1 MSHQVGLEDLLKVVE
16 ENNPQSDTDILT
28 RAYECA
34 RNMHEGQFRKSG
46 EPYIIH
52 PVNVAIILADLGM
65 DDNAIAAGLLHDV
78 VEDTSCSSL
87 ELEQMFNEE
96 VAFLV
101 EGVTKL
107 DKIQCHSKEERQ
119 LESYRKMFVAMA
131 QDVRVIII
139 KLADRLH
146 NMRTMSFQ
154 SPEKQKSI
162 AQETLEIYSPLADR
176 LGIIKLKWEL
186 EDLALRYL
194 EPEIYYD
201 LVERISMKRQERLEY
216 IDEVI
221 RDLKIEM
228 NKMHINYEIAGRPK
242 HFYSIYRK
250 MVTKH
255 KELDEIYDLI
265 AIRVLVN
272 TVQDCYIV
280 LGSVHSLWKPVPGRI
295 KDYIA
300 MPKPNLYQS
309 LHTTVIGPRGERFEI
324 QIRTFEMHQI
334 AEYGVAAHWLY
345 KQQGNSE
352 MASDN
357 NQLNWLQKLKELQQD
372 AVDSKE
378 FLDNIKLEL
387 FSDTVF
393 VFSPASEVYELP
405 IGSSPLDFAYRVHTE
420 IGNQCVGAKVN
431 GKIVPFD

>member
-1 MSHQVGLEDLLKVVE
+1 MEKCSTDLIRLVFYNPRGFDSFCGKGAAMANHAEFDAFVE
-16 ENNPQSDTDILT
+16 TIAKLRAPDGCPWDREQTHASIAHNMIEE
-28 RAYECA
+28 AYEFA
-34 RNMHEGQFRKSG
+34 REMHEGQYRKSG

-52 PVNVAIILADLGM
+52 PVNVAIILADLGL

-78 VEDTSCSSL
+78 VEDTDCSSL
-87 ELEQMFNEE
+87 DLERKFNEE

-119 LESYRKMFVAMA
+119 LESYRKMFIAMA

-154 SPEKQKSI
+154 SPEKQKRI

-186 EDLALRYL
+186 EDLSLRYL

-221 RDLKIEM
+221 RDLRREM
-228 NKMHINYEIAGRPK
+228 DAVHLEYEIAGRPK

-250 MVTKH
+250 MVNKH
-255 KELDEIYDLI
+255 
-265 AIRVLVN
+265 
-272 TVQDCYIV
+272 
-280 LGSVHSLWKPVPGRI
+280 
-295 KDYIA
+295 
-300 MPKPNLYQS
+300 
-309 LHTTVIGPRGERFEI
+309 
-324 QIRTFEMHQI
+324 
-334 AEYGVAAHWLY
+334 
-345 KQQGNSE
+345 
-352 MASDN
+352 
-357 NQLNWLQKLKELQQD
+357 
-372 AVDSKE
+372 
-378 FLDNIKLEL
+378 
-387 FSDTVF
+387 
-393 VFSPASEVYELP
+393 
-405 IGSSPLDFAYRVHTE
+405 
-420 IGNQCVGAKVN
+420 
-431 GKIVPFD
+431 

>member
-101 EGVTKL
+101 EGVTQL

-201 LVERISMKRQERLEY
+201 LVERISMKRQEPQ
-216 IDEVI
+216 
-221 RDLKIEM
+221 
-228 NKMHINYEIAGRPK
+228 N
-242 HFYSIYRK
+242 
-250 MVTKH
+250 
-255 KELDEIYDLI
+255 
-265 AIRVLVN
+265 
-272 TVQDCYIV
+272 
-280 LGSVHSLWKPVPGRI
+280 
-295 KDYIA
+295 
-300 MPKPNLYQS
+300 
-309 LHTTVIGPRGERFEI
+309 
-324 QIRTFEMHQI
+324 
-334 AEYGVAAHWLY
+334 
-345 KQQGNSE
+345 
-352 MASDN
+352 
-357 NQLNWLQKLKELQQD
+357 
-372 AVDSKE
+372 
-378 FLDNIKLEL
+378 
-387 FSDTVF
+387 
-393 VFSPASEVYELP
+393 
-405 IGSSPLDFAYRVHTE
+405 
-420 IGNQCVGAKVN
+420 
-431 GKIVPFD
+431 